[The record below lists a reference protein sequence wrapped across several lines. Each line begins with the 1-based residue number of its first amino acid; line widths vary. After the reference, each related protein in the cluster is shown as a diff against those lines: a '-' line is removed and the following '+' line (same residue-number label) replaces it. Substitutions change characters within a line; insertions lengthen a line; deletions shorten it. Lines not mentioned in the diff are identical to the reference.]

1 MIKYTILFITFFSCL
16 SHAAEKP
23 TKANDERPNI
33 IVIMVDDMGFSDISC
48 YGGEIPT
55 PHLDKLGKNGLKFSQ
70 FHNTGRCCPTRA
82 TLLTGLYSHLAGM
95 GWMTH
100 DQNTIGYRGHLNN
113 ECVTIAEVL
122 KPAGYFTAM
131 TGKWHVGFEHGV
143 TPSNRGF
150 DRSLNM
156 PAGGLH
162 FSNQTGP
169 KGGTKLYLNGKEIS
183 REDLCLIP
191 MVWVRSLDRARH
203 SIH

>member
-122 KPAGYFTAM
+122 KPAGYFTCLLY
-131 TGKWHVGFEHGV
+131 TS
-143 TPSNRGF
+143 PSPR
-150 DRSLNM
+150 DLSTSRM
-156 PAGGLH
+156 PSSA
-162 FSNQTGP
+162 
-169 KGGTKLYLNGKEIS
+169 
-183 REDLCLIP
+183 
-191 MVWVRSLDRARH
+191 
-203 SIH
+203 